1 VSVDDERPVWV
12 LASGNPHKLSEI
24 SALLAAVPIELRP
37 LPADVALPPEDG
49 ATLLANARIKARA
62 AAAATRQI
70 ALADDTGLEV
80 DALGGEPGVFTARY
94 AGEDATFDDNNRLL
108 LQNLDGIHGVNRRA
122 RFRCVFVLASP
133 EGKEV
138 SAEGRIE
145 GFIATAPRGAH
156 GFGYDPLFVP
166 EGAERTLAELSAEEK
181 NALSHRARA
190 AAGLVESLRKLGRW
204 TP

>member
-1 VSVDDERPVWV
+1 MWWIV
-12 LASGNPHKLSEI
+12 ASGNRHKLGEI
-24 SALLAAVPIELRP
+24 SALLRSLPVTLEP
-37 LPADVALPPEDG
+37 LPADVVLPPEDG

-80 DALGGEPGVFTARY
+80 DALGGEPGVYTARY

-108 LQNLDGIHGVNRRA
+108 LRNLERIHGVNRRA
-122 RFRCVFVLASP
+122 RFRCVFVLAST

-138 SAEGRIE
+138 SAEGRLE
-145 GFIATAPRGAH
+145 GFIADAPRGTA
-156 GFGYDPLFVP
+156 GFGYDPIFVP
-166 EGAERTLAELSAEEK
+166 EGTGRTLAELSAEEK
-181 NALSHRARA
+181 NALSHRGRA
-190 AAGLVESLRKLGRW
+190 AAALVERLRQLGRW